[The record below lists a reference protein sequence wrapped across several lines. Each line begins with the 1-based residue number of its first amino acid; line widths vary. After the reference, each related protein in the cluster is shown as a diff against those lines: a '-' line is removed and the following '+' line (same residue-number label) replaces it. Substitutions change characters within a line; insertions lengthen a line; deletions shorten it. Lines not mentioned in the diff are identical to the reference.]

1 MSFEEVVLWILAI
14 LGGASTLRAILGP
27 TAWDRILGFNLLS
40 SKMVMIIVLFALLL
54 QKSYLLDI
62 ALIYAL
68 FGFVGT
74 VMIARFVEK
83 GDRL

>member
-1 MSFEEVVLWILAI
+1 MSFEEAVLWVLAI

-27 TAWDRILGFNLLS
+27 TVWDRILGFNLLS
-40 SKMVMIIVLFALLL
+40 SKIIMIIVLFAFLL

-83 GDRL
+83 WDRL